1 MEYSHANFPEAER
14 PGAIRPIYEVFHRYF
29 ASEKIWQLLRY
40 VKGSTAIYFETTSMI
55 FI

>member
-1 MEYSHANFPEAER
+1 MLYIPEAER
-14 PGAIRPIYEVFHRYF
+14 PGAVRPIYEVFHRYF
-29 ASEKIWQLLRY
+29 APEKIWQLLRY